1 MSDITMCSGE
11 GCELKFKCH
20 RFTAKRSDYQSYFS
34 KEPIKNGE
42 CEMFWGNLSEQI
54 YVDLW
59 DIVKGKLK

>member
-34 KEPIKNGE
+34 KEPIKNSK
-42 CEMFWGNLSEQI
+42 CEMFWCNLSKQI
-54 YVDLW
+54 YVDPW